1 MYNDA
6 ELWRRDLLP
15 TLERSTS
22 NELTPRETEV
32 AMLAG
37 KRAMRNREIAEIMG
51 ISEQDVKNRLRR
63 VYDKLG
69 VWSRTE
75 LAIFIVNRGAAW
87 PGKS

>member
-1 MYNDA
+1 MPIFPGGDP
-6 ELWRRDLLP
+6 LP

-22 NELTPRETEV
+22 NELTPREIQV

-37 KRAMRNREIAEIMG
+37 KQAMRNREIAEVMG

-63 VYDKLG
+63 IYDKLG

-75 LAIFIVNRGAAW
+75 LAMLIVNRG
-87 PGKS
+87 PGLQLGRK